1 MWIPNHARLAPL
13 SRLSAW
19 FSRSAADPST
29 LVNAAPL
36 CFTLG
41 GEHHVHTRDAI
52 RLGQVSGAR
61 QASLR
66 ARAFDPLL
74 ILWIALAAV
83 LLFLVVNPL
92 FRLVQTSL
100 EDPDTG
106 AFTLMNYVAAYSK
119 PRYLIAMWNSIRLG
133 ASVTCLCL
141 LFAVPIA
148 WAVSRTNM
156 PAKGLVRTLVLG
168 AFITPPYL
176 GAIGWILLAGPNSG
190 WLNRIWMGLTGAS
203 HGLFDIYTFSGLTFI
218 IGIYSFPYIFIFTAA
233 ALEVVSSEMEDA
245 ANILGAGLIRTT
257 LRITLPLVMPA
268 ILGGAIITFLE
279 AIALFGSPALIA
291 IPARFNVVTTQL
303 LQFFSQP
310 IRAEVAAAYAVPL
323 LLITVAL
330 FVVQRKLI
338 SRRGFVSLTGK
349 GGERRLM
356 DLGRWRFAIL
366 GYSLFVL
373 SLSVLLPYIVLMQ
386 AALAKAW
393 GRGFAWDN
401 LTLNNFAYILFQ
413 HETAGQSVIN
423 SFTYAAAAAF
433 ISITLGLS
441 IAYIVSRR
449 LLPYAGVLS
458 FVAMAPFVVPGIVL
472 AIAFYAAYAPPPF
485 SLYGTATILILAF
498 ATRFLPIGYA
508 NADAA
513 IRAINPEMEEA
524 VRILGGGRLLAI
536 RKVMAPLMKRGLVGA
551 WLLVFI
557 PATRELSTAMFLYG
571 PKTRTMSVMLM
582 DMSEEGNFEH
592 LAALGFLLL
601 LATLAI
607 VGIASALL
615 GRDFMLRR
623 ERQ

>member
-1 MWIPNHARLAPL
+1 M
-13 SRLSAW
+13 
-19 FSRSAADPST
+19 
-29 LVNAAPL
+29 
-36 CFTLG
+36 
-41 GEHHVHTRDAI
+41 
-52 RLGQVSGAR
+52 SGT
-61 QASLR
+61 SLR
-66 ARAFDPLL
+66 APSFDPLIL
-74 ILWIALAAV
+74 LWIVLAGALV
-83 LLFLVVNPL
+83 FLVVNPL
-92 FRLVQTSL
+92 FQLVNTSL
-100 EDPDTG
+100 QDADTG
-106 AFTLMNYVAAYSK
+106 EFTLMNYVSAYSR
-119 PRYLIAMWNSIRLG
+119 PRYLVAMGNSIQLG
-133 ASVTCLCL
+133 FCVTALCL
-141 LFAVPIA
+141 VFAVPMA
-148 WAVSRTNM
+148 WAVSRTDM
-156 PAKGLVRTLVLG
+156 PCKGLIRVLVLG

-190 WLNRIWMGLTGAS
+190 WLNRVWMDLTGAS

-218 IGIYSFPYIFIFTAA
+218 IAIYSFPYIFIFTSA
-233 ALEVVSSEMEDA
+233 ALDLVSSEMEDA
-245 ANILGAGLIRTT
+245 ANILGAGTIRTT
-257 LRITLPLVMPA
+257 VRITLPLVLPA
-268 ILGGAIITFLE
+268 ILGGAIVTFLE

-330 FVVQRKLI
+330 FGLQRWLVR
-338 SRRGFVSLTGK
+338 RRGFVALTGK
-349 GGERRLM
+349 GGERRPM
-356 DLGRWRFAIL
+356 DLGPWRYVMLA
-366 GYSLFVL
+366 YSLGVL
-373 SLSVLLPYIVLMQ
+373 SLSVLLPYLVLSQ
-386 AALAKAW
+386 AALSKAW
-393 GRGFAWDN
+393 GRGFSWDN
-401 LTLNNFAYILFQ
+401 ATLHNFRYLLFE

-423 SFTYAAAAAF
+423 SFTYAAAAAC
-433 ISITLGLS
+433 IAIVLS
-441 IAYIVSRR
+441 LAIAYIVSRR
-449 LLPYAGVLS
+449 LLPFAGVLA

-485 SLYGTATILILAF
+485 TLYGTATILILAF

-513 IRAINPEMEEA
+513 IRSINPEMEEA

-536 RKVMAPLMKRGLVGA
+536 RRVMAPLMKRSLIGA

-557 PATRELSTAMFLYG
+557 PATRELSSALFLYG

-601 LATLAI
+601 AATLTI
-607 VGIASALL
+607 VGLASALL

>member
-1 MWIPNHARLAPL
+1 MSGVSQTSLR
-13 SRLSAW
+13 
-19 FSRSAADPST
+19 SRS
-29 LVNAAPL
+29 
-36 CFTLG
+36 
-41 GEHHVHTRDAI
+41 
-52 RLGQVSGAR
+52 
-61 QASLR
+61 
-66 ARAFDPLL
+66 FDPLL
-74 ILWIALAAV
+74 ILWVALAAI

-92 FRLVQTSL
+92 YQLVRSSL
-100 EDPDTG
+100 EDAETG
-106 AFTLMNYVAAYSK
+106 AFTLMNYHAAYSR
-119 PRYLIAMWNSIRLG
+119 PRYVTAMWNSIRLG
-133 ASVTCLCL
+133 FGVTFLCL
-141 LFAVPIA
+141 IFAVPIA
-148 WAVSRTNM
+148 WAISRTNM

-190 WLNRIWMGLTGAS
+190 WLNRIWVGLTGAD

-218 IGIYSFPYIFIFTAA
+218 IAIYSFPFIFIFTSA
-233 ALEVVSSEMEDA
+233 ALDVVSSEMEDA
-245 ANILGAGLIRTT
+245 ANILGAGIIRTT
-257 LRITLPLVMPA
+257 LRITLPLVLPA

-330 FVVQRKLI
+330 FGVQRLLMR
-338 SRRGFVSLTGK
+338 RRGFVSMTGK
-349 GGERRLM
+349 GGERRIM
-356 DLGRWRFAIL
+356 DLGPWRFVIL

-373 SLSVLLPYIVLMQ
+373 SLAVLLPYIVLMQ

-393 GRGFAWDN
+393 GRGFGWDN
-401 LTLNNFAYILFQ
+401 LTLKNFHYILFQ
-413 HETAGQSVIN
+413 HETAAQSVIN

-433 ISITLGLS
+433 IAITLGLA

-472 AIAFYAAYAPPPF
+472 AIAFYSAYAPPPLA
-485 SLYGTATILILAF
+485 LYGTATILILAF
-498 ATRFLPIGYA
+498 STRFLPIGYA

-513 IRAINPEMEEA
+513 IRSINPEMEEA

-536 RKVMAPLMKRGLVGA
+536 RKVMAPLLKRSLVGA

-582 DMSEEGNFEH
+582 DMSEEGHFEH

-601 LATLAI
+601 IATLAI